1 MIDIKK
7 VKEEAA
13 KQIREETT
21 KKATEQLVKQMRV
34 VEVARQT
41 LRAEEMKLKD
51 IEAQI
56 EDGTL

>member
-13 KQIREETT
+13 KQFREETT
-21 KKATEQLVKQMRV
+21 KKATEQLVKQMRI
-34 VEVARQT
+34 VEQARQV
-41 LRAEEMKLKD
+41 LRAEELKLAD
-51 IEAQI
+51 IESQI